1 MTDAT
6 PGRMLVTPALAATR
20 ARNAIDILRQD
31 VCPQDCSGRLVVAI
45 ASNQNPFEVTPPG
58 NVG

>member
-1 MTDAT
+1 
-6 PGRMLVTPALAATR
+6 MLVTPALAATR